1 MKKYRHYPLDYK
13 QRILS
18 ELESGQRSKAQIAR
32 EEKISLSLIDRWRKQ
47 SFEGKLRD
55 YPSARER
62 QLEKELDRYKKKVGE
77 LTLEN
82 DLLKK
87 IADYS
92 ARMRKSNGYV
102 VTERNVGQLRKDVK

>member
-13 QRILS
+13 QRIVS
-18 ELESGQRSKAQIAR
+18 EFESGNRSKAQIAR
-32 EEKISLSLIDRWRKQ
+32 EEKISPSLIDRWRKQ
-47 SFEGKLRD
+47 YLEGTLRD
-55 YPSARER
+55 YPSTRER

>member
-1 MKKYRHYPLDYK
+1 MKKYRHYPLEYK
-13 QRILS
+13 QRIVA
-18 ELESGQRSKAQIAR
+18 EVESGHRSNAEIAR
-32 EEKISLSLIDRWRKQ
+32 KEKISPSLIDRWRKQ
-47 SFEGKLRD
+47 SLEGTLRD
-55 YPSARER
+55 HPSVRER
-62 QLEKELDRYKKKVGE
+62 ELEKELDRYKKKVGE

-102 VTERNVGQLRKDVK
+102 VTERNVARLRKDVQ